1 MRTSDGSRTPPSSR
15 APGIVIAR
23 HPEIGVTAEDG
34 GKPAAALL
42 RHAGFIPQPSPGQQW
57 HRLPYDYDL
66 GEPAGNETAD
76 HAPAL
81 AMRAT

>member
-1 MRTSDGSRTPPSSR
+1 MHTSDGSRTSPSSR

-34 GKPAAALL
+34 GKPTAALL
-42 RHAGFIPQPSPGQQW
+42 RRAGFIPQSSPGQQW
-57 HRLPYDYDL
+57 HQLPYGL
-66 GEPAGNETAD
+66 GEPAGNETAG

-81 AMRAT
+81 TVRTV